1 MDDATKRAYIET
13 RLAKARDDLL
23 TAQDDLGHGHWR
35 GATNRAYYAVFHVA
49 SAVLLWLDI
58 ERARHSGTQAAF
70 NEFLVKPGKLEPEY
84 GQIYSR
90 ARKAREEQDYDL
102 QAAPLTYE
110 DAARIVGDAE
120 RFLSRIEQYLR
131 EVGAIG

>member
-1 MDDATKRAYIET
+1 M
-13 RLAKARDDLL
+13 
-23 TAQDDLGHGHWR
+23 
-35 GATNRAYYAVFHVA
+35 A

-110 DAARIVGDAE
+110 DAARIVADAE
-120 RFLSRIEQYLR
+120 RFLSRIERYLR
-131 EVGAIG
+131 EARAIR

>member
-1 MDDATKRAYIET
+1 M
-13 RLAKARDDLL
+13 
-23 TAQDDLGHGHWR
+23 
-35 GATNRAYYAVFHVA
+35 A

-70 NEFLVKPGKLEPEY
+70 NEFLVKPGKLEPEF

-110 DAARIVGDAE
+110 DAARIVADAE
-120 RFLSRIEQYLR
+120 RFLARLDRHLR
-131 EVGAIG
+131 EAGALG

>member
-1 MDDATKRAYIET
+1 MDDATKRAYIEI

-23 TAQDDLGHGHWR
+23 TAQDDLEHGHWR

-49 SAVLLWLDI
+49 SAVLLWLDR
-58 ERARHSGTQAAF
+58 ERARHSSTQAAF
-70 NEFLVKPGKLEPEY
+70 NEFLVKPGKLESEY

-102 QAAPLTYE
+102 QAAP
-110 DAARIVGDAE
+110 
-120 RFLSRIEQYLR
+120 
-131 EVGAIG
+131 